1 MIWQPESGP
10 RQMRY
15 AAKMASKRHFQ
26 VVVLFARSGLVA
38 LVCLL
43 ALQLFTV
50 DRSFAAGQVRAGKS
64 YGFAPGAITVSQ
76 PGAAGA
82 EHSTLIY
89 SANPAVATSP
99 AGLGEGG
106 GATGS
111 SLDDYD
117 EIPVA
122 SIADPLEPW
131 NRFWFGFNDI
141 VYLYAARPLYR
152 AWEFITPA
160 DVRSGLNN
168 FLSNLLFPVRFANNL
183 LQFRFKEA
191 GVEFGRFII
200 NTTCSLGFANV
211 AKDKKTIVPV
221 DPTGEDFGQTLGYWG
236 AGHGFYLV
244 LPLLGPSSLRDAIG
258 RVGDFF
264 AQPTLY
270 LETPVAFWAINGGLR
285 FNSFGNMLPTY
296 LDMKAAAVDPYLSM
310 REAYVNLRAKQ
321 VSQ

>member
-1 MIWQPESGP
+1 MANKKPFSLADLLAWAGS
-10 RQMRY
+10 
-15 AAKMASKRHFQ
+15 AA
-26 VVVLFARSGLVA
+26 FA
-38 LVCLL
+38 CLL
-43 ALQLFTV
+43 ALACLFGPGPY
-50 DRSFAAGQVRAGKS
+50 SAQCSAAGLAQAGKKYS
-64 YGFAPGAITVSQ
+64 FAPGAITVSQ
-76 PGAAGA
+76 PGA

-89 SANPAVATSP
+89 SGSPAVVSP
-99 AGLGEGG
+99 SGQAESS

-117 EIPVA
+117 DIPVA
-122 SIADPLEPW
+122 GIADPLEPW

-168 FLSNLLFPVRFANNL
+168 FLSNALFPVRFANNL

-270 LETPVAFWAINGGLR
+270 FETPAVFWGINGGLR
-285 FNSFGNMLPTY
+285 FNAFGNMLPTY
-296 LDMKAAAVDPYLSM
+296 MDMKAAAVDPYLSM